1 MLKIFIPKNEGI
13 FRIAADEFASLWRQA
28 TGQSLS
34 VTFKDDGKSDLVVLG
49 SDAVNSFSH
58 SKIIEKVIP
67 QFSIATDTDDYE
79 LISAPDKN
87 GRSLLFIAGG
97 RPRSLLY
104 GVYRFFELRADCR
117 FFWDGDLVP
126 KREMIDIS
134 NLNVCEKPR
143 FEYRGLRYFAHRSL
157 TRFQAEHW
165 DFSEWKKEI
174 DWILKKRMN
183 LFMLRIGLD
192 DLFQKAFPEVVG
204 YPGREV
210 PESTERSYD
219 DRNLFWSLKYRGE
232 LRKKILAYARERDL
246 LHPEDVGTMTHWYSR
261 TPFEYLEK
269 AKPDFLPQSTAGY
282 GEKTGLVWDIRQDK
296 NLEAYFHLTETHI
309 REYGSPAMFHT
320 IGLAERRC
328 YDDRASNHQMKLYT
342 YRRIIQKLREKY
354 PDAPLLIGSWDFC
367 MYWTPEEVRELVAEL
382 NPRNTIILDYT
393 SDTDDELRTF
403 QNWDLV
409 NKFPWIFGLFHAF
422 EPNTDIRGNYDVI
435 ERRLPIAAEDPMC
448 KGMVLWPECSHT
460 DTLLL
465 EYLAANAWN
474 PCVCNLKI
482 ESFLEKFCAK
492 RYAGKDLGM
501 SEIWRAMLPLIKARH
516 WNGPGTRPEA
526 TTVFQFS
533 EIFFRPIQEFLY
545 PENGILWQ
553 KNSEKRAVFFVGDLQ
568 EAVKTA
574 PDIFRKLEKIDW
586 DNAHEFVLRD
596 MVDLGRTAAA
606 RVLHF
611 GLCKLFLAL
620 ESWRDGKENSAEIL
634 ALLKQNQ
641 SMLSLLGEL
650 LSADD
655 DYSLYASLRNL
666 LKKHECNP
674 DFEHTLKGNAENG
687 YCRSFITELV
697 KEVYLPEMGVV
708 AGEIRKYLK
717 TGKRVRLIYPEGKPE
732 AFQKQIVDA
741 FYRKPLSEMA
751 PDRKLA
757 LKNLSSTLE
766 KMAVETEKILKK

>member
-1 MLKIFIPKNEGI
+1 MLKIFIPKEEGI
-13 FRIAADEFASLWRQA
+13 YRIAADEFVSFWRQV
-28 TGQSLS
+28 TGQKLS
-34 VTFKDDGKSDLVVLG
+34 VTLKDDGRSDLVVLG
-49 SDAVNSFSH
+49 SDAVNAFTH
-58 SKIIEKVIP
+58 AKIIEKVIP

-79 LISAPDKN
+79 IVSAEQGK
-87 GRSLLFIAGG
+87 RRFLFIAGG

-126 KREMIDIS
+126 ARKSIDLS
-134 NLNVCEKPR
+134 GLKVCEKPR

-157 TRFQAEHW
+157 NRFQAEHW
-165 DFSEWKKEI
+165 DFPEWKKEI

-192 DLFQKAFPEVVG
+192 DLFQKTFPEVVG
-204 YPGREV
+204 YPGWEV
-210 PESTERSYD
+210 PESKDRSYD

-232 LRKKILAYARERDL
+232 LRKKILVYARERDL
-246 LHPEDVGTMTHWYSR
+246 LHPEDIGTMTHWYSR
-261 TPFEYLEK
+261 TPLEYLK
-269 AKPDFLPQSTAGY
+269 KVKPDFMPQATAGY
-282 GEKTGLVWDIRQDK
+282 GEETGLVWDIRQDK
-296 NLEAYFHLTETHI
+296 NLDAYFQLTETHI

-354 PDAPLLIGSWDFC
+354 PHAPLLIGSWDFC

-382 NPRNTIILDYT
+382 NPHNTVILDYT

-409 NKFPWIFGLFHAF
+409 NKFPWIYGFFHAF
-422 EPNTDIRGNYDVI
+422 EPNTDIRGNYDAI

-474 PCVCNLKI
+474 PCDCNLKI

-492 RYAGKDLGM
+492 RYFGNDRGM
-501 SEIWRAMLPLIKARH
+501 GAIWREMLPLIKTRH
-516 WNGPGTRPEA
+516 WNGPGKRPEA

-533 EIFFRPIQEFLY
+533 EIFFRPI
-545 PENGILWQ
+545 
-553 KNSEKRAVFFVGDLQ
+553 SELLNLNNDRVKRADFFFGRLADP
-568 EAVKTA
+568 VKAA
-574 PDIFRKLEKIDW
+574 PEIFRKLAAVDLK
-586 DNAHEFVLRD
+586 NAHEFVLRD
-596 MVDLGRTAAA
+596 LIDLGRTAAA

-611 GLCKLFLAL
+611 GLCKMML
-620 ESWRDGKENSAEIL
+620 ELEAWRDGKDNAKEIL
-634 ALLKQNQ
+634 NLLKRNQ
-641 SMLSLLGEL
+641 TMLSLLGDL
-650 LSADD
+650 LASHDE
-655 DYSLYASLRNL
+655 YSLYASLCDL
-666 LKKHECNP
+666 QKKHECNP
-674 DFEHTLKGNAENG
+674 KFEHTLKGNAENG
-687 YCRSFITELV
+687 YCRAYITELLT
-697 KEVYLPEMGVV
+697 EVYLPEMEVA

-717 TGKRVRLIYPEGKPE
+717 TGKRVRMDYAEKDLEAIQKP
-732 AFQKQIVDA
+732 IVDA
-741 FYRKPLSEMA
+741 FYRKPLAKMA
-751 PDRKLA
+751 PDRKGA
-757 LKNLSSTLE
+757 LKNLSATLE
-766 KMAVETEKILKK
+766 KMAVETGKIIGK